1 LLGQKRLFIVGSM
14 VAGLVTL
21 LFLFWIVL
29 RIDGARVTD
38 AVDDIGELIAALWA
52 ALMCGVAARR
62 VSVGRTSWLLLAA
75 SSFAWAVG
83 EALWSYYDLVQG
95 VQVPFPSWADAG
107 FLAAIPLACAGLL
120 LFPSSRQRTA
130 HRVTSLLDGCIIA
143 TTMLFASWATVLGPL
158 YRSHQGS
165 VLKQS
170 ISLAYPVSDVVMVS
184 LVVILI
190 ARVGRRGWTSLGLV
204 MTGLVAFAVADS
216 SFSYLTE
223 VNNYGSGNFLDTG
236 WVAGYLLI
244 GLGALWAL
252 TSPPRHVEQT
262 EASTVSLVAPYLPVL
277 VVLAVTSIQLL
288 RGRHIN
294 PVAWAMALVLVV
306 LVLGREVLR
315 LRDKANVLHR
325 LADTTQTTAGGD
337 TDSGYRGR
345 THVPESVT

>member
-1 LLGQKRLFIVGSM
+1 
-14 VAGLVTL
+14 
-21 LFLFWIVL
+21 
-29 RIDGARVTD
+29 
-38 AVDDIGELIAALWA
+38 
-52 ALMCGVAARR
+52 MCGLAARR
-62 VSVGRTSWLLLAA
+62 VSVGRASWLLLAA
-75 SSFAWAVG
+75 SSFAWAIG

-107 FLAAIPLACAGLL
+107 FLAAIPFACAGLL

-130 HRVTSLLDGCIIA
+130 LRVQSLFDGCIIA

-165 VLKQS
+165 ALEQS
-170 ISLAYPVSDVVMVS
+170 ISLAYPVSDVVLVS

-190 ARVGRRGWTSLGLV
+190 ARAGRGGWTSLGLV

-223 VNNYGSGNFLDTG
+223 VNNYGNGNLLDTG

-244 GLGALWAL
+244 SLGALWAL
-252 TSPPRHVEQT
+252 TSPLRQPEQN

-294 PVAWAMALVLVV
+294 PVAWALALALVA

-315 LRDKANVLHR
+315 LWDQAHDPHRIDARDVKGL
-325 LADTTQTTAGGD
+325 
-337 TDSGYRGR
+337 GR
-345 THVPESVT
+345 A